1 MNWRKLFV
9 EYKLEFVFGGVL
21 IACVCLSLW
30 MARFIPIEMYQDLSL
45 VMNSSIIVEC
55 LFGAWIMSRHI
66 NGVITRKAWV
76 FTLLTYAFF
85 STLLLFNI
93 ISFVDKPERGLIS
106 LESWE
111 MVAGNF
117 LLWLFFLYP
126 TLVLRPGW
134 MTFPKALLQGVPV
147 WVAYALD
154 KLFAIDLRFL
164 IALYPVLLLG
174 FLVAYI
180 RKYRQWCEEN
190 YSSMD
195 NIDVQ
200 WIVRYIIM
208 YLLDSILFFN
218 MCFFATA
225 PLAFTQQWL
234 ILLMIAYSTEQILYR
249 GDPWKTIK
257 QNKMNQQ
264 EEMEEEMEVPTAS
277 YAEYRIILEEWME
290 KERPYKNSEFR
301 LMDLR
306 QILPLNRTYLSQF
319 INTEYGCNFYQFV
332 TNYRIEEAKRLMQ
345 ENPDMKFQEIADECG
360 FSSPTLFS
368 RIFARETGM
377 TPREWTVQVEKQ
389 GPPPPYT
396 SLRLVKDDV

>member
-1 MNWRKLFV
+1 
-9 EYKLEFVFGGVL
+9 
-21 IACVCLSLW
+21 
-30 MARFIPIEMYQDLSL
+30 
-45 VMNSSIIVEC
+45 
-55 LFGAWIMSRHI
+55 
-66 NGVITRKAWV
+66 
-76 FTLLTYAFF
+76 
-85 STLLLFNI
+85 
-93 ISFVDKPERGLIS
+93 
-106 LESWE
+106 
-111 MVAGNF
+111 
-117 LLWLFFLYP
+117 
-126 TLVLRPGW
+126 

-389 GPPPPYT
+389 DPP
-396 SLRLVKDDV
+396 SIHVAAARKG